1 MDLEKDTDW
10 QFICDCE
17 KIRDGLLHANGRID
31 LSEDKADLEK
41 IVSRSKGWLAVN
53 LERIVLTG
61 EFLEK
66 VRDVLNDFIEKIES
80 KAPA

>member
-31 LSEDKADLEK
+31 LSEDKAELEK
-41 IVSRSKGWLAVN
+41 IVSRSKG
-53 LERIVLTG
+53 
-61 EFLEK
+61 
-66 VRDVLNDFIEKIES
+66 
-80 KAPA
+80 